1 MNILYWWFQFHSQIT
16 FFFHL
21 SIISRVLTKK
31 KAWKEKWER
40 NQQYEIFN
48 YRIFLHKK
56 IFGKYCHLH
65 NQQKNSK
72 KYLLSIPT
80 YKKWQTSGGSLCMHI
95 AQCFQDSNSLSKYCY
110 HIVWTETNEETVS

>member
-1 MNILYWWFQFHSQIT
+1 MKFLIIEYFYIRKYLANIVIYTIN
-16 FFFHL
+16 
-21 SIISRVLTKK
+21 K
-31 KAWKEKWER
+31 
-40 NQQYEIFN
+40 
-48 YRIFLHKK
+48 
-56 IFGKYCHLH
+56 
-65 NQQKNSK
+65 KNSK